1 MVKLLRIPNESRFV
15 RASAAYLAYRVRDNR
30 LAAHTATEASPVS
43 SAEPYVKALAVIGCA
58 ADPLTLWRRPSEIE
72 GNDLTLPEWWERVW
86 KLLFAMPDDALPRPS
101 MKTEAACEDTDS
113 PEALTQEHAAWCIAG
128 DHSNERNRES

>member
-101 MKTEAACEDTDS
+101 MKTEAGPNPT
-113 PEALTQEHAAWCIAG
+113 LHMRG
-128 DHSNERNRES
+128 H